1 MSSPAST
8 ATLRSIML
16 RARTASLGFML
27 VCLAC
32 EPARGQ
38 TIQAAETAL
47 RTGQYEAAI
56 RAFTALSASDTAAVR
71 ARRGLVRALGEVG
84 RYADA
89 EAAARR
95 YATPDASGRELANS
109 LGEALIAQGKIQ
121 EAEAAFRRAVNE
133 KATDSLTARLNL
145 AVLRFERGERDQAMR
160 DFDHFIDV
168 YNDSR
173 GRLTAAELTAI
184 GTACRYLGL
193 QSHPLFKDALKAFD
207 EALAADPSSQE
218 PRVRVAELFL
228 EKYQSGEAQKELDI
242 VLAENPSHP
251 QALLAAARRRQFDG
265 EAGADSLVRRALEV
279 NPNHVP
285 ARVFYASLL
294 LDSENHERA
303 LAETRRAL
311 EVDSTS
317 LEALSMVAAIHK
329 LRDDDRGFED
339 AKRRALARNPRHADL
354 FNTVAELSAR
364 NRLYDQAAE
373 FARQATLLDSA
384 SWRGHSVLGMNQL
397 RIGAIDSGRASLE
410 RAFAGDPYDVWVKN
424 TLDLLD
430 TFKDYDLISTPRFT
444 LFIGKRESALLAP
457 YLGELLEEAY
467 DRFATT
473 YGYKPKTPIRAEVY
487 RSHADFS
494 VRTVGLAGLGA
505 LGVSF
510 GQVIALDSPGAREIG
525 QFNWGSTVWHEL
537 AHTFT
542 LGMTNHRVPR
552 WLSEGISV
560 FEERRA
566 RPGWGADASI
576 SFLSAYNRKTLV
588 PVSRMNDGFMRP
600 AYPEQVIHSYFQ
612 ASLVCELIERDFG
625 ARALARMLEGY
636 RDGLSTEQVFE
647 QVLKTDLAAFDKRF
661 DAYMQE
667 RFAKVAPT
675 IRVQSRGDAAGA
687 VVIPGGSR
695 DLPIGNPDPNDF
707 IGQLT
712 RGRML
717 FDDGDLDG
725 AATYLERAK
734 ALFPEYAGND
744 SPRWFLARIHKD
756 RGAFARAADELRH
769 LTSANENHYQAHLDL
784 ADVLQALGDEAG
796 AAAILDRS
804 MYIYPYDAVIHA
816 RLAALYSKTGNRA
829 GAVRERGAVVA
840 LGPVDRAEALYQLA
854 LAHHE
859 AGDAAAARREVLRA
873 LEEAPNFDKAQGLL
887 LDLRR
892 TPATTRPATSPPPA
906 TRDPRNDQ

>member
-1 MSSPAST
+1 MRI
-8 ATLRSIML
+8 ATRIVRSGAAGVVL
-16 RARTASLGFML
+16 LT
-27 VCLAC
+27 LAC

-38 TIQAAETAL
+38 NVPAAEAAL
-47 RTGQYEAAI
+47 RSGEYERAI
-56 RAFTALSASDTAAVR
+56 AAFTSLSASDTASVR
-71 ARRGLVRALGEVG
+71 ARRGLVRALSEIG

-95 YATPDASGRELANS
+95 FATPDARGRELANS
-109 LGEALIAQGKIQ
+109 LGEVLVARGNLA
-121 EAEAAFRRAVNE
+121 EAEMAFRRAISE
-133 KATDSLTARLNL
+133 RASDSLMARVNL
-145 AVLRFERGERDQAMR
+145 AVLRFERGERAEAMR
-160 DFDHFIDV
+160 EFDRFIDY
-168 YNDSR
+168 YNSGG

-184 GTACRYLGL
+184 GIACRYLGL
-193 QSHPLFKDALKAFD
+193 ENHALFKDALKAFD
-207 EALAADPSSQE
+207 EALEAGPTDLE
-218 PRVRVAELFL
+218 PRIRLAELFL
-228 EKYQSGEAQKELDI
+228 EKYQSGEAQKELDAI
-242 VLAENPSHP
+242 LKVNPSQP
-251 QALLAAARRRQFDG
+251 MALLGAARRRQFDG
-265 EAGADSLVRRALEV
+265 EPGADSLVRRALEV
-279 NPNHVP
+279 NPNLVP

-294 LDSENHERA
+294 LDSENHDRA

-311 EVDSTS
+311 EVDSTA
-317 LEALSMVAAIHK
+317 LEALSMVAAIAK
-329 LRDDDRGFED
+329 LRNDEPGFED
-339 AKRRALARNPRHADL
+339 AKRRALARNPRYADL

-364 NRLYDQAAE
+364 NRLYDQAAD
-373 FARQATLLDSA
+373 FARQATVIDPK
-384 SWRGHSVLGMNQL
+384 SWRGHALRGMNEL

-410 RAFAGDPYDVWVKN
+410 LAFAGDPYDVWVKN

-430 TFKDYDLISTPRFT
+430 TFKDYDLISTPRFV
-444 LFIGKRESALLAP
+444 LFIGKRESELLAP

-467 DRFATT
+467 DRFSTT
-473 YGYKPKTPIRAEVY
+473 YGFKPATPIRAEVY

-510 GQVIALDSPGAREIG
+510 GRVLALDSPGAREMG

-576 SFLSAYNRKTLV
+576 SFLSAYNRDMLV

-600 AYPEQVIHSYFQ
+600 TYPEQVIHSYYQ

-625 ARALARMLEGY
+625 ARALSQMLEGY
-636 RDGLSTEQVFE
+636 RDGLNTEQVFE
-647 QVLKTDLAAFDKRF
+647 RVLKTDLEAFDKRF
-661 DAYMQE
+661 DAYMQQ
-667 RFAKVAPT
+667 RFGKVAAT
-675 IRVQSRGDAAGA
+675 IRVSSRSDAVA
-687 VVIPGGSR
+687 VGPPGGR
-695 DLPIGNPDPNDF
+695 RGMPTGTPDPNDF

-712 RGRML
+712 MGRSL
-717 FDDGDLDG
+717 FEQGDLDG
-725 AATYLERAK
+725 AAVYLERAK
-734 ALFPEYAGND
+734 ALFPDYAGND

-756 RGAFARAADELRH
+756 RGAFGKAADELRV

-804 MYIYPYDAVIHA
+804 MYIYPYDGAMHV
-816 RLAALYSKTGNRA
+816 RLAALYSKTGDRKRA
-829 GAVRERGAVVA
+829 IRERRAVLA

-854 LAHHE
+854 LAHQE

-873 LEEAPNFDKAQGLL
+873 LEEAPNFEKAQTLL
-887 LDLRR
+887 LSLRR
-892 TPATTRPATSPPPA
+892 PDGAGAPLLEPAEGREK
-906 TRDPRNDQ
+906 R